1 MSHGPNQPHPAMR
14 RRSAV
19 RQASSKSQGFFNCG
33 ESGAGSTERHA
44 RQFCIASLASTES
57 VHRRSVALTWHNLS
71 SLEALDLLARP
82 RLQGGLLEAIS
93 KVSMARTRA
102 SGPAL
107 QIKKK
112 VPSRLK
118 ASHQL
123 IAQILA
129 FSRVSAKHSA
139 HVFKPAGPYQIV
151 GRNCVFSLSSHVFC
165 LVSLWQNQGSPHH
178 AGFVH
183 LSPDW
188 CDICKLSKF
197 ERGTTMFCHTGFKL
211 PRAYQWQPSMLAPY
225 CLDTSGFQ
233 KGTQLPKE

>member
-139 HVFKPAGPYQIV
+139 HVFKPAGPYQSLAAT
-151 GRNCVFSLSSHVFC
+151 VFSLF
-165 LVSLWQNQGSPHH
+165 P
-178 AGFVH
+178 
-183 LSPDW
+183 
-188 CDICKLSKF
+188 
-197 ERGTTMFCHTGFKL
+197 RMFFAWYLYGRI
-211 PRAYQWQPSMLAPY
+211 RALRTMLASCIFRPIGAIY
-225 CLDTSGFQ
+225 ASSQSLSVGRLCFVTLASNYHGHTSGNR
-233 KGTQLPKE
+233 

>member
-93 KVSMARTRA
+93 KVSMAPDTSLRTSPTNQEESAFPAESVASAYSANSGFQPCECETFRTCVQA
-102 SGPAL
+102 SGSIP
-107 QIKKK
+107 
-112 VPSRLK
+112 
-118 ASHQL
+118 
-123 IAQILA
+123 
-129 FSRVSAKHSA
+129 
-139 HVFKPAGPYQIV
+139 IV